1 MIQGGCMLY
10 IFKKIKKKRKE
21 KDDILIFTKEDF
33 EQLSSKEQDYLQ
45 QNYIQLNKEQVQE

>member
-1 MIQGGCMLY
+1 MLY

-21 KDDILIFTKEDF
+21 KDDIVIFTKEDF

-45 QNYIQLNKEQVQE
+45 QHYIQIKKEQVQE